1 MTRDVRIRSIEESDY
16 DAIISVLDEW
26 WGERQMVAMLPRLFF
41 KYFNQTSFLAEIG
54 DKRVAFLVGFFSATG
69 NPEAYIHFA
78 GVHPDYRKSGIGRLL
93 YSRFFDVCRKNARSI
108 IRCVT
113 SPVNKNSIAFHS
125 SMKFKLE
132 PSSEVSGNI
141 PIHRNYDGPGEDR
154 VLFLK
159 RL

>member
-1 MTRDVRIRSIEESDY
+1 MPQDVRIRPIEESDY

-41 KYFNQTSFLAEIG
+41 KYFRGTSFLAEIG
-54 DKRVAFLVGFFSATG
+54 DKRVAFLIGFFAATSAS
-69 NPEAYIHFA
+69 EAYIHFA
-78 GVHPDYRKSGIGRLL
+78 GVHPDHRKSGVGRLL
-93 YSRFFDVCRKNARSI
+93 YSHFFDVCRNNSTSI

-113 SPVNKNSIAFHS
+113 SPANKTSIAFHS
-125 SMKFKLE
+125 SMGFQLE
-132 PSSEVSGNI
+132 PSSEASGDI
-141 PIHRNYDGPGEDR
+141 PIHRDYDGPGEDR

>member
-1 MTRDVRIRSIEESDY
+1 MTQNVRIRPIEESDY

-41 KYFNQTSFLAEIG
+41 KYFTETSFLAEIG
-54 DKRVAFLVGFFSATG
+54 DKRVGFLVGFFSVTG
-69 NPEAYIHFA
+69 NSEAYIHFA

-93 YSRFFDVCRKNARSI
+93 YGHFFDVCRKHGRSI

-125 SMKFKLE
+125 SMGFQLE
-132 PSSEVSGNI
+132 PSSEVLGNI
-141 PIHRNYDGPGEDR
+141 PIHRNYDGPGQDR

-159 RL
+159 RF

>member
-41 KYFNQTSFLAEIG
+41 KYFSETSFLSEIDDTKVG
-54 DKRVAFLVGFFSATG
+54 FLIGFFSATC
-69 NPEAYIHFA
+69 NSEAYIHFA
-78 GVHPDYRKSGIGRLL
+78 GVHPDHRRKGIGGLL
-93 YSRFFDVCRKNARSI
+93 YCHFFDVSRKHGRSI

-113 SPVNKNSIAFHS
+113 SPINKNSIAFHS
-125 SMKFKLE
+125 SMGFQLE
-132 PSSEVSGNI
+132 PSTDVLSNI

-154 VLFLK
+154 VLFFR